1 MENQIAKQK
10 FSILETLIV
19 SICLFAILGAGVL
32 GALYQSNV
40 NKDKIKIRNIL
51 SMTKALDQF
60 YNDSSSTEYSRKYPI
75 SQCST
80 TEPNTVDYEHTLFLT
95 LSGQSDNAYKYIEPS
110 NYPQDSGAEY
120 KDQTDKPCTKFLRDF
135 DKNKY
140 SANNKECT
148 YLPSNAKNRC
158 YLYSST
164 PEGDRYI
171 LGFYS
176 ETKNKLILINKLRS
190 NPAVYDGLNP
200 SKEEI
205 L

>member
-1 MENQIAKQK
+1 MENQLTKQK

-19 SICLFAILGAGVL
+19 SICLFGILGAVILGV
-32 GALYQSNV
+32 LYQSNV

-51 SMTKALDQF
+51 SMARALDQY

-80 TEPNTVDYEHTLFLT
+80 TEPNSVDYEHTLFLT
-95 LSGQSDNAYKYIEPS
+95 LSGQSDNAYKYIEP
-110 NYPQDSGAEY
+110 NIYPQDDGAVY
-120 KDQTDKPCTKFLRDF
+120 RDQTDKPCTKFLRNY

-140 SANNKECT
+140 SLNNKECDYT
-148 YLPSNAKNRC
+148 PASAKNRC

-171 LGFYS
+171 LSFYS
-176 ETKNKLILINKLRS
+176 EAANKLITINKLRS
-190 NPAVYDGLNP
+190 NPSQYDGLNP
-200 SKEEI
+200 ITEEI
-205 L
+205 K

>member
-1 MENQIAKQK
+1 MENQLTKQK

-19 SICLFAILGAGVL
+19 SICLFGILGAVILGV
-32 GALYQSNV
+32 LYQSNV

-51 SMTKALDQF
+51 SMAKALDQY

-80 TEPNTVDYEHTLFLT
+80 TEPNSVDYEHTLFLT
-95 LSGQSDNAYKYIEPS
+95 LSGQSDNAYKYIES
-110 NYPQDSGAEY
+110 NNYPQDDGAAY
-120 KDQTDKPCTKFLRDF
+120 RDQTDKPCTKFLRNY

-140 SANNKECT
+140 SLSNKECDYT
-148 YLPSNAKNRC
+148 PAAAKNRC

-171 LGFYS
+171 LSFYS
-176 ETKNKLILINKLRS
+176 EAKNKLITINKLRS
-190 NPAVYDGLNP
+190 NPSIYDGLNP
-200 SKEEI
+200 VLEEI
-205 L
+205 K